1 MKNELIE
8 KIINFKTGRRYEG
21 QTLYGVPCGNGKLY
35 SKDNKVIY
43 EGYWMAGK
51 PHGYGTYTNDEEVFK
66 GFFQKGFKHGFGMI
80 YNNNGELI
88 EEGLWSFGLKDK
100 SIDYGNYI
108 FIAPKAKVEKN
119 LTLPEFKKFW
129 NHTKIINNRDKA
141 SLYVG
146 ELDSERYHGIAYAEY
161 KNECYLGTFR
171 DGKMH
176 GDGVLTYSNGDVYYG
191 KYIND
196 CREGRGTY
204 YFANG
209 DYYIGEWKENQRH
222 GNGRYFNHEN
232 KLTYEGNWHFDN
244 KNGDFV
250 VLDENNNIVEN
261 HYYEI
266 GILRTKSTSENKH
279 KTINKNEII
288 SFKNQNMEILKHS
301 LSDKTGLAIL
311 NETNSSNCKYIVGE
325 FENNKLVPGYAEF
338 YDEDKNLLLAGIVN
352 SDGKIN
358 GYGIIMDDEMFYEG
372 FFENSKTLNSGIEF
386 LNYNSLDPNNPK
398 LITLFYNVNDH
409 HFKSSGGPLIETA
422 KMHSLLMD
430 INAFQ
435 VGFMVPS
442 DESYEEKKNDFF
454 ERQVEFLEIF
464 KDTVPN
470 FVEGPINK
478 YLNVKISQHNTIK
491 KENNNLKEEHED
503 KKTMKVNI
511 KTQAEMEKF
520 INRKF
525 EELDLVGLDNVKE
538 QLKNIFALKVL
549 QGDNYKLSDMNM
561 AFIGNPGTGK
571 STVANIVTELLYEM
585 GVIQKNECINVSFK
599 DLYGAYVGHSLK
611 AINEKIEKAK
621 GGVFFLD
628 EAHQL
633 DNSESHGNNTF
644 SKEIM
649 NALITSLENNRKD
662 TVFIFAGYRKEM
674 KNMLSKADKGLA
686 SRIGRTVVFEDFNE
700 EDLSIIFTRM
710 LGEEKNYAGKPFTI
724 DDEAI
729 LTLYHLIERIKYQKG
744 SNFGNARDVRI
755 LVRKVLEGFARTTP
769 DKDNTMITNDDFN
782 RIFNGKIKIYEDKK
796 DIRELN

>member
-1 MKNELIE
+1 MKNELID
-8 KIINFKTGRRYEG
+8 KIVNFKTGRRYEG

-66 GFFQKGFKHGFGMI
+66 GFFQKGFKHGFGII

-88 EEGLWSFGLKDK
+88 EEGLWAFGLKDK

-108 FIAPKAKVEKN
+108 FIAPKAKIEKD
-119 LTLPEFKKFW
+119 LILPDFKKFW
-129 NHTKIINNRDKA
+129 NNTKILKDRDRA

-146 ELDSERYHGIAYAEY
+146 ELDCERYHGMAYAEY
-161 KNECYLGTFR
+161 KNDCFLGKYR

-176 GDGVLTYSNGDVYYG
+176 GYCVYTHSNGDVYCG
-191 KYIND
+191 KFMNGY
-196 CREGRGTY
+196 REGTGTY

-209 DYYIGEWKENQRH
+209 DYYVGEWKENQKH
-222 GNGRYFNHEN
+222 GNGKFFDHEN
-232 KLTYEGNWHFDN
+232 RLTFEGTWQFDN
-244 KNGDFV
+244 QNGDFV
-250 VLDENNNIVEN
+250 VRDESNNIVEN
-261 HYYEI
+261 HYYEM
-266 GILRTKSTSENKH
+266 GILRTKSNFENKH

-288 SFKNQNMEILKHS
+288 AFKNQNMEIIKHS
-301 LSDKTGLAIL
+301 LNDKAGLAIL
-311 NETNSSNCKYIVGE
+311 NEINSSNCKYIVGK

-338 YDEDKNLLLAGIVN
+338 YDEDTNLLLAGVVN
-352 SDGKIN
+352 SDGMIN
-358 GYGIIMDDEMFYEG
+358 GYGVIMNDEMFYEG
-372 FFENSKTLNSGIEF
+372 FFENSKSLNSGIEF
-386 LNYNSLDPNNPK
+386 LNYNSIDPNNPK
-398 LITLFYNVNDH
+398 MITLFYNVDNH
-409 HFKSSGGPLIETA
+409 HFQSSDGPLIETP
-422 KMHSLLMD
+422 KMHSLLLD
-430 INAFQ
+430 IVTSQ
-435 VGFMVPS
+435 VNNMVPN
-442 DESYEEKKNDFF
+442 DESYEEKKNNFF
-454 ERQVEFLEIF
+454 ERQAEFLEIF
-464 KDTVPN
+464 KDTVPH

-478 YLNVKISQHNTIK
+478 YLNVKGSSNNPTSLEHKPLK
-491 KENNNLKEEHED
+491 KEHED

-511 KTQAEMEKF
+511 KTQEEMEKF
-520 INRKF
+520 INKKF

-549 QGDNYKLSDMNM
+549 QGEHYKLSDMNM

-585 GVIQKNECINVSFK
+585 GVIEENKCINVSFK

-649 NALITSLENNRKD
+649 NALITSLENNRKN

-686 SRIGRTVVFEDFNE
+686 SRIGRTVVFDDFNE
-700 EDLSIIFTRM
+700 EDLAIIFTRM
-710 LGEEKNYAGKPFTI
+710 LGEEKNYAGESFTI
-724 DDEAI
+724 DEGAI
-729 LTLYHLIERIKYQKG
+729 LTLYHLIESIKYQKG

-755 LVRKVLEGFARTTP
+755 LVRKVLEGFARTTT
-769 DKDNTMITNDDFN
+769 DRDNTIITNDDFEK
-782 RIFNGKIKIYEDKK
+782 IFNGKIKIYEDKK